1 MSIFRRYR
9 SRTDGGYD
17 RSRPWDYRMC
27 LAVPMQIVSIVG
39 CVARCEAKG
48 VQRNVSLTLLDSR
61 EAVVGNHVLV
71 HVGYAIQAITAAEAQ
86 TSWDLFDELAS
97 ALDHADA

>member
-1 MSIFRRYR
+1 
-9 SRTDGGYD
+9 
-17 RSRPWDYRMC
+17 MC
-27 LAVPMQIVSIVG
+27 LAVPMQIVSIEG

-48 VQRNVSLTLLDSR
+48 VQRDVSLTLLDNQ
-61 EAVVGNHVLV
+61 EAVVGTFVLV
-71 HVGYAIQAITAAEAQ
+71 HVGYAIQTITAAEAQ

>member
-1 MSIFRRYR
+1 
-9 SRTDGGYD
+9 
-17 RSRPWDYRMC
+17 
-27 LAVPMQIVSIVG
+27 
-39 CVARCEAKG
+39 
-48 VQRNVSLTLLDSR
+48 LLDSR

-71 HVGYAIQAITAAEAQ
+71 HVGYAIQTITAAEAQ

>member
-1 MSIFRRYR
+1 
-9 SRTDGGYD
+9 
-17 RSRPWDYRMC
+17 MC
-27 LAVPMQIVSIVG
+27 LAVPMQIVSIAG

-48 VQRNVSLTLLDSR
+48 VKRNVSLTLLDGR

-97 ALDHADA
+97 ALDRADA